1 MLIPCPWCGERAHT
15 EFAYGGDATVRRPAR
30 PDEASDSDW
39 YAYLY
44 LRQNPRGPHRELWFH
59 EFGCEQW
66 VEVERDTLTHAVTSV
81 NAAGERRRSAPCPA
95 RPSVTRQAARST
107 GHARS
112 GSPLTTATTMAL
124 K

>member
-1 MLIPCPWCGERAHT
+1 MLIPCPWCGERAHR

-81 NAAGERRRSAPCPA
+81 NAAGQRPRSAP
-95 RPSVTRQAARST
+95 
-107 GHARS
+107 
-112 GSPLTTATTMAL
+112 
-124 K
+124 

>member
-44 LRQNPRGPHRELWFH
+44 LRQNPRPSSG
-59 EFGCEQW
+59 
-66 VEVERDTLTHAVTSV
+66 AVVSRIRLRAV
-81 NAAGERRRSAPCPA
+81 G
-95 RPSVTRQAARST
+95 
-107 GHARS
+107 G
-112 GSPLTTATTMAL
+112 G
-124 K
+124 

>member
-44 LRQNPRGPHRELWFH
+44 LRQNPRGPHQELWFH

-66 VEVERDTLTHAVTSV
+66 VEVERDTLTHTVTSV
-81 NAAGERRRSAPCPA
+81 NAAGQRPRSAP
-95 RPSVTRQAARST
+95 
-107 GHARS
+107 
-112 GSPLTTATTMAL
+112 
-124 K
+124 